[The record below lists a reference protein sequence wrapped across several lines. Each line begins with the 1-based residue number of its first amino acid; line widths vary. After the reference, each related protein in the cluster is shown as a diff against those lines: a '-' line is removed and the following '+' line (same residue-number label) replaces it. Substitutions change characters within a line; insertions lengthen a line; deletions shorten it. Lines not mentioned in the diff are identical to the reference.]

1 VSHRSDGV
9 LRSEQLGGVVPSRE
23 RLARGPVIIIEC
35 VESIP
40 CNPCVDACP
49 KGVIT
54 IDGDMNGTPVC
65 DFETC
70 DGCGVCV
77 SACPGLAI
85 FVLDVSLEGDDA
97 TVSIPYEYRPLPEI
111 GDEVVTLS
119 REGEEIGTGTVGRVL
134 NSKALDRTPIVTLRV
149 PKADAMSVRHFR
161 ARP

>member
-1 VSHRSDGV
+1 MSHRSDGV
-9 LRSEQLGGVVPSRE
+9 LRPEQIDGVVPPRE
-23 RLARGPVIIIEC
+23 RLERGPVIVIEC
-35 VESIP
+35 VEHIP

-49 KGVIT
+49 KGVIH

-85 FVLDVSLEGDDA
+85 FVLDMSLDGGDA
-97 TVSIPYEYRPLPEI
+97 TVSIPYEYIPLPSV

-119 REGEEIGTGTVGRVL
+119 REGEEVGRGTVRRVL
-134 NSKALDRTPIVTLRV
+134 TAKALDRTPIVTLVV
-149 PKADAMSVRHFR
+149 PKDEAMRVRHFR
-161 ARP
+161 AAG

>member
-1 VSHRSDGV
+1 VSHRSDGI
-9 LRSEQLGGVVPSRE
+9 LKSDQIDGVVPPQA

-35 VESIP
+35 VENIP

-85 FVLDVSLEGDDA
+85 FVLDMSLEGDDA
-97 TVSIPYEYRPLPEI
+97 TVSIPYEYTPLPEV
-111 GDEVVTLS
+111 GDAVVTLS
-119 REGEEIGTGTVGRVL
+119 REGEEVGRGIVKRVL
-134 NSKALDRTPIVTLRV
+134 NSRVLDRTPIVTLTV
-149 PKADAMSVRHFR
+149 PKGDAMSVRHFR
-161 ARP
+161 AE

>member
-1 VSHRSDGV
+1 VNHRSDGV
-9 LRSEQLGGVVPSRE
+9 LKEGQIDGVVPPQE
-23 RLARGPVIIIEC
+23 RLKRGPVIIIEC
-35 VESIP
+35 VENIP

-49 KGVIT
+49 KDVIT

-85 FVLDVSLEGDDA
+85 FVLDMSLPGNDA
-97 TVSIPYEYRPLPEI
+97 TVSIPYEYRPLPEV

-119 REGEEIGTGTVGRVL
+119 REGEPVGRGTVKRVL
-134 NSKALDRTPIVTLRV
+134 NSKALDRTPIVTVTV
-149 PKADAMSVRHFR
+149 PKNDAMSVRHFR
-161 ARP
+161 GDR

>member
-1 VSHRSDGV
+1 V
-9 LRSEQLGGVVPSRE
+9 LREEQVEGVVPPRE
-23 RLARGPVIIIEC
+23 RLERGPVIVIEC
-35 VESIP
+35 VENIP

-49 KGVIT
+49 KGVIH

-85 FVLDVSLEGDDA
+85 FVLDMSLDGDDA
-97 TVSIPYEYRPLPEI
+97 TVAIPYEYLPLPEV

-119 REGEEIGTGTVGRVL
+119 RDGEEVGRGTVKRVL
-134 NSKALDRTPIVTLRV
+134 NSKALDRTPIVTLVV
-149 PKADAMSVRHFR
+149 PKGDAMSVRHFR
-161 ARP
+161 AE

>member
-1 VSHRSDGV
+1 MSHRSDGV
-9 LRSEQLGGVVPSRE
+9 LRQAQIDGVVPPRE
-23 RLARGPVIIIEC
+23 RMERGPVIIIEC
-35 VESIP
+35 VENIP

-85 FVLDVSLEGDDA
+85 FVLDMSGPGDEA
-97 TVSIPYEYRPLPEI
+97 TVSIPYEYLPLPEK
-111 GDEVVTLS
+111 GDPVVTLS
-119 REGEEIGTGTVGRVL
+119 REGEVIGTGTVKRVL
-134 NSKALDRTPIVTLRV
+134 NSKALDRTPIVTLTV
-149 PKADAMSVRHFR
+149 PKSEAMLVRHFR
-161 ARP
+161 AE